1 MRQDNPML
9 INPTL
14 AIYYSY
20 ATFIPTRVKPQKNLV
35 CRHIYSESQV
45 MIILDLLDPS
55 GLVNLLSF
63 VKKI

>member
-1 MRQDNPML
+1 ML

-20 ATFIPTRVKPQKNLV
+20 ATFIPTRVKTQKNLV

-45 MIILDLLDPS
+45 MIILVLLDPS
-55 GLVNLLSF
+55 GFVNLLSF